1 MKSRIESREVL
12 AAAYTGPNKHGRR
25 DEGAHGHRRMLRHA
39 VLIEELPDRH
49 EREQLLCNRVSVLS
63 LADAM
68 AGDRTRPPTCIACM
82 RAVRALRRKG
92 LV

>member
-39 VLIEELPDRH
+39 VLVEELGEDGT
-49 EREQLLCNRVSVLS
+49 RETLLCDRVSPHS
-63 LADAM
+63 LADEF
-68 AGDRTRPPTCIACM
+68 AGDKTAPPTCPACI
-82 RAVRALRRKG
+82 RAVVREG
-92 LV
+92 LKR